1 MCYPKPG
8 PRCSGHAKQKVVST
22 HKKMMEAQDKDDV
35 ESYVSA
41 ADEHALAQ
49 QDYDM
54 TPKGQQALLTAI
66 ENTGDKDYKLRNR
79 QERGALKRAEA
90 LKKMGRKTK
99 GH

>member
-1 MCYPKPG
+1 ML
-8 PRCSGHAKQKVVST
+8 SL
-22 HKKMMEAQDKDDV
+22 MF
-35 ESYVSA
+35 SA

-90 LKKMGRKTK
+90 LKRDSGERPR